1 MLEAI
6 KALNS
11 LYGGYVL
18 VSTMYYSLGVCELVR
33 TQVVRAR
40 GHAEEITSAAS

>member
-11 LYGGYVL
+11 LYGGNVL
-18 VSTMYYSLGVCELVR
+18 VPLCTIVFGVCE
-33 TQVVRAR
+33 QVVRAR
-40 GHAEEITSAAS
+40 GHAEAITSAAS